1 MIYRPPNNDSEA
13 VTYMTTLV
21 KCLSKYES
29 NKYANVLVGDLNVP
43 KIDWSANAGP
53 NHEVY

>member
-1 MIYRPPNNDSEA
+1 
-13 VTYMTTLV
+13 MTTLV

-29 NKYANVLVGDLNVP
+29 NKYANVLVGDLNLP
-43 KIDWSANAGP
+43 KVDWSANTGP

>member
-1 MIYRPPNNDSEA
+1 VIYRPPNNDSEA

-29 NKYANVLVGDLNVP
+29 NKYANVLVGDLNLP
-43 KIDWSANAGP
+43 KVDWSANTGP